1 MSLPDVQTPAAPPPV
16 APAPAGRGY
25 GEELV
30 LVALV
35 LLSGIGV
42 VVNDYAE
49 PRTAF
54 RYWLWMAPVFGIV
67 SIFAAWSRANRR
79 NEPVA
84 AIVPTQVV
92 HWLGVVGAVMLI
104 YVLQVYG
111 RMTSEAAGS
120 AVLVVLALAAFLA
133 GVYSD
138 WRLSVLGLVL
148 GAAVIGFAYVER
160 VALVVVPLLVLAL
173 IGLVLYIRRQ

>member
-1 MSLPDVQTPAAPPPV
+1 MTTPGLDPG
-16 APAPAGRGY
+16 PARAGRGY

-35 LLSGIGV
+35 VLSAVGV
-42 VVNDYAE
+42 MVNDYAQ
-49 PRTAF
+49 PATAF
-54 RYWLWMAPVFGIV
+54 RYWLWMAPIFGVV
-67 SIFAAWSRANRR
+67 SIFAAWSRAHRR
-79 NEPVA
+79 GEPVA

-92 HWLGVVGAVMLI
+92 HWLGVVGAVLLI
-104 YVLQVYG
+104 YALQVYG
-111 RMTSEAAGS
+111 RMTNESAGS

-148 GAAVIGFAYVER
+148 GATVIGFAYVER
-160 VALVVVPLLVLAL
+160 VALVAVPILALAL
-173 IGLVLYIRRQ
+173 IGLVLYIRR

>member
-1 MSLPDVQTPAAPPPV
+1 MTTPGLETPA
-16 APAPAGRGY
+16 APAGRGY
-25 GEELV
+25 GEEIV
-30 LVALV
+30 LVTLV

-42 VVNDYAE
+42 VINDYAASS
-49 PRTAF
+49 TAF
-54 RYWLWMAPVFGIV
+54 RYWLWMAPAFGLV
-67 SIFAAWSRANRR
+67 SIFAAWSRAQRR
-79 NEPVA
+79 GEPVG

-92 HWLGVVGAVMLI
+92 HWLGVVGAVLLI
-104 YVLQVYG
+104 YVLQNYG

-138 WRLSVLGLVL
+138 WRLSVLGMVL
-148 GAAVIGFAYVER
+148 GVTVLGIAYVER

-173 IGLVLYIRRQ
+173 IGLVLYIRR